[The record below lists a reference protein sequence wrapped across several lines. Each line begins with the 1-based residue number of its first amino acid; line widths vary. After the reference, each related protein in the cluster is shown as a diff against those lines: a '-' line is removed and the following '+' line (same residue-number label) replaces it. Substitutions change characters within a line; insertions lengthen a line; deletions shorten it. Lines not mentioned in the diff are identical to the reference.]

1 MDKPRIIV
9 AAADKKF
16 CSAFKECAESADDME
31 VVYTT
36 GNGTNA
42 IKMLQRRRPEVFV
55 INNDL
60 SAPDS
65 LEVLSRLKALDL
77 FPRPKIMMVSD
88 CIADSFSKKVHDLN
102 VGLLASETIGID
114 NIVCRV
120 RILLK
125 NRIRDVRRINLK
137 SLIACELNAIGVPSH
152 IKGYD
157 YLIDAVSL
165 AILNH
170 DILKSVITKMYP
182 QIAEK
187 HGTSPGSV
195 ERDIRHAVGNTWKC
209 ADDEIIEK
217 FAVDETRK
225 KPANGKFIAALA
237 DAVGE
242 RMPPR

>member
-16 CSAFKECAESADDME
+16 RSAFKERAECAGDME

-36 GNGTNA
+36 DSGTNA
-42 IKMLQRRRPEVFV
+42 LKMLQKRRPEVFV

-60 SAPDS
+60 SSPDCP
-65 LEVLSRLKALDL
+65 EVLAKLKAMDL

-88 CIADSFSKKVHDLN
+88 CITESFNKQVHDLN
-102 VGLLASETIGID
+102 VGLLASGTIGID
-114 NIVCRV
+114 NILCRV
-120 RILLK
+120 RMLLK

-137 SLIACELNAIGVPSH
+137 GLISCELNAVGVPSH

-170 DILKSVITKMYP
+170 DILKSVTTKMYP

-187 HGTSPGSV
+187 HGTTAGSV

-217 FAVDETRK
+217 FSVDETRK
-225 KPANGKFIAALA
+225 KPPNGKFIAALA